1 MIFPYFKKDS
11 VLVPN
16 YNTSNDEWS

>member
-1 MIFPYFKKDS
+1 MISSYLKKDS
-11 VLVPN
+11 VLVPT